1 MQKSLVDKL
10 VEEWTENI
18 DEAKIAE
25 TTLFDRGNK
34 CVCSYTVCVALVV
47 IALTASIGISA
58 HFSCK
63 YMNCNKKMFVN
74 TTTSIKQQRT
84 NINGKYQRN

>member
-25 TTLFDRGNK
+25 STLFERGNK
-34 CVCSYTVCVALVV
+34 CVCSHKVCVVLVV
-47 IALTASIGISA
+47 IDLTASIGIGA

-63 YMNCNKKMFVN
+63 YMNCNKKMFLN
-74 TTTSIKQQRT
+74 MTLSIKQQRS